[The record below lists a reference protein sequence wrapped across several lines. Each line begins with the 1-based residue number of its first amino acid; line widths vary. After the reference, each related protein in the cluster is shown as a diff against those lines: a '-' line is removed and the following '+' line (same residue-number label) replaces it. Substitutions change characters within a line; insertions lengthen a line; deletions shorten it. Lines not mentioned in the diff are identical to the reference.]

1 MIETMKRMVLA
12 LVLAAG
18 CVFTTAA
25 HAQGAGKNDRVT
37 LGVFLPTTMADGQ
50 KRFEVSEA
58 LGRALE
64 ARLGKP
70 VVVKNFGRYEDF
82 AQAAKAGLDVVV
94 VDAWAAAHL
103 GPKDEPVAM
112 GVIGGETHQRW
123 GVVTSQRGLVKDLAG
138 KRLAV
143 PRGVRSLDAKFVT
156 NVVFAGDLEAE
167 RHFKLESV
175 PNAES
180 ALKMLESKAA
190 DAALVPLAHVPE
202 GTRAVYRSSR
212 VPGVVVLS
220 LKGDAAAVRAAFEG
234 MGEVGPF
241 SGFTAPKERDLSAL
255 RVLLTKGVA
264 RRQVVVAES
273 PIVRPVPEAMVDVR
287 EVGLVLPTFLDLMD
301 NPKETP
307 DD

>member
-1 MIETMKRMVLA
+1 MSRAVMTVVACA
-12 LVLAAG
+12 LVLA
-18 CVFTTAA
+18 VSPAA
-25 HAQGAGKNDRVT
+25 NAQGSGAGKGDRVT

-50 KRFEVSEA
+50 KRFEVSEQ
-58 LGRALE
+58 LGQALE
-64 ARLGKP
+64 KRLGKP

-82 AQAAKAGLDVVV
+82 AQAAKSGLDVIV

-112 GVIGGETHQRW
+112 GVVGGDTHQRW
-123 GVVTSQRGLVKDLAG
+123 GVVTAQRGLVKDLNG

-143 PRGVRSLDAKFVT
+143 PRGVRSLDAKFVS
-156 NVVFAGDLEAE
+156 NVIFVGDLEAE

-202 GTRAVYRSSR
+202 GTRAVYRSAR

-220 LKGDAAAVRAAFEG
+220 LKGDGASVRTAFEG
-234 MGEVGPF
+234 MGAVGPF
-241 SGFTAPKERDLSAL
+241 SGFTAPKERDLREL
-255 RVLLTKGVA
+255 RDLLTRGVPK
-264 RRQVVVAES
+264 RQVVVAES
-273 PIVRPVPEAMVDVR
+273 PVVRPQPAAMVDVR
-287 EVGLVLPTFLDLMD
+287 EVGLVLPTFLDMMD
-301 NPKETP
+301 NSKETP